1 MGTQPGTSYRIID
14 DRPAGAAPSTET
26 IQAPE
31 AAAPEKPT
39 TRLQLPT
46 DAALMVLTVPS
57 DAAVFVNGS
66 ATTATGAI
74 RHYVSR
80 GLETGKQYEFQVR
93 IVVDRNGSSVE
104 DTKLVS
110 LSAGDR
116 AAISFNSN
124 RGETT
129 ADVESN
135 PAVTNPAVT
144 TSLTLHVPES
154 ATVWLA
160 GNETGSTGNVRL
172 FETTALDAG
181 RSWKNYEI
189 RISTM
194 IDGEETV
201 VSKIIDLVA
210 GGSIELTFD
219 SMTLNSEAS
228 IAANNAAVSLR

>member
-1 MGTQPGTSYRIID
+1 MMGTQPGTSYRIID

-80 GLETGKQYEFQVR
+80 GLEAGKQYEFQVR

-129 ADVESN
+129 ADVES
-135 PAVTNPAVT
+135 NPAVT

-219 SMTLNSEAS
+219 SMKLNSETS
-228 IAANNAAVSLR
+228 IASHNAAVSLR

>member
-1 MGTQPGTSYRIID
+1 MGTPGTSYRIID
-14 DRPAGAAPSTET
+14 DRPAGALPSTET

-66 ATTATGAI
+66 ATTATGAL

-80 GLETGKQYEFQVR
+80 GLEAGKQYEFQVR
-93 IVVDRNGSSVE
+93 IVVDRNGSLVE

-129 ADVESN
+129 ADVES
-135 PAVTNPAVT
+135 NPAVT

-201 VSKIIDLVA
+201 VSKVIDLVA
-210 GGSIELTFD
+210 GGSIEVTFD
-219 SMTLNSEAS
+219 SMTLNLATS
-228 IAANNAAVSLR
+228 IAAHNAAVSLR